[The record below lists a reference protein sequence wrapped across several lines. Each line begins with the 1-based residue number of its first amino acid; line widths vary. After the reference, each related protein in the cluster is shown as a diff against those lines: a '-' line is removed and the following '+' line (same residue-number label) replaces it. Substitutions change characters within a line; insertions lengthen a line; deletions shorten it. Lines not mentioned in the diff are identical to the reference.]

1 VCLQHP
7 LKTLDNCFQVSF
19 SQLPSGFPLLTGR
32 AGASPG
38 PPGVLRRRLDK
49 SCGFFGTHHLSLLS
63 MHPAMAAGLSD
74 EWPIAMLQYSTVIH
88 TVLCGLLLQYLHVYR
103 VPTNPITKQH
113 PSRVKFGL
121 RHPLRV
127 MSHSDTTPV
136 WHPSLHACSDAA
148 LVRSRRGGCDGA
160 TACPSLL
167 QRLGQCVHS
176 SLCFRNRESSEKM
189 QRRSISALLE
199 RRNAQRSGA
208 PGA

>member
-1 VCLQHP
+1 MGQAVIMTQRKCDFILTLMLGLQTAIEPDIGH
-7 LKTLDNCFQVSF
+7 C
-19 SQLPSGFPLLTGR
+19 GR
-32 AGASPG
+32 II
-38 PPGVLRRRLDK
+38 RRVAHCDV
-49 SCGFFGTHHLSLLS
+49 
-63 MHPAMAAGLSD
+63 
-74 EWPIAMLQYSTVIH
+74 TVIH

-199 RRNAQRSGA
+199 HRNAQRSGA